1 MGFLSKAWKGVKKGF
16 KSIGKGIISAF
27 KKFGKFMGKIGVFG
41 QIAMM
46 FILPGIGG
54 ALMKGLGGA
63 FSSVVG
69 QTAAQAAATA
79 AGTAASAAATTA
91 GATAVTAAA
100 QGATA
105 AAATASTIAAGT
117 AAGASAAAVAAGT
130 TALGTATASGLM
142 SMGAIGQGVG
152 TVLQAASNFVSVG
165 ANAFS
170 TVTEGV
176 SSFIGEFGKTA
187 LNKIPGINIEGAAS
201 NFFSKAATGA
211 SKEITAWGNVQANVM
226 GNATKTL
233 ASFNKA
239 IGYTPPVPAPVVSS
253 TPTMG
258 TSGTPTATDSF
269 GPMKEGFAMPE
280 TPSLAGADTPYISVP
295 NAQNSLMANPT
306 ATGPLATDPIF
317 SVDPVNPVS
326 RTGQFAPSFGPK
338 EGQRGFFENA
348 TNKISETYRDF
359 VNDPVSAVFGED
371 PVGKAGD
378 QFTGQII
385 NTGAQRLVMG
395 KPEAGRAYS
404 FNMTAP
410 AATAEI
416 GQYLSPEINARAYE
430 MATNPID
437 FAANNLFG
445 NPAGLVQQA
454 YMRSM
459 AKSGF
464 GG

>member
-16 KSIGKGIISAF
+16 KSIGKGIKSAF

-201 NFFSKAATGA
+201 NFFTPASTG
-211 SKEITAWGNVQANVM
+211 SSTAWGNVQANVM

-280 TPSLAGADTPYISVP
+280 TPPLAGVDTPYVDIP

-326 RTGQFAPSFGPK
+326 RTEQFAPNFGPK

-359 VNDPVSAVFGED
+359 VDDPVSALVGED
-371 PVGKAGD
+371 PVGKAAD